1 MCCSAYYTCMSVRP
15 RPQPELP
22 AEQAL
27 AVWWMVATLCEDH
40 RYTERLSCT
49 LALALA
55 RALALAVAPSR
66 TRYTE
71 PELYAVISS
80 MCAMLPDHGV
90 MRKEMVRRGFLHPPE
105 IVLNANQT
113 TSTYY
118 TVNPEGLLLAWRSE
132 WRSNGTP

>member
-40 RYTERLSCT
+40 RYTEPELHASPRP
-49 LALALA
+49 
-55 RALALAVAPSR
+55 RPRPRPSPR
-66 TRYTE
+66 PKPHSRYTE

-118 TVNPEGLLLAWRSE
+118 TVNPEGLLAWRSE

>member
-40 RYTERLSCT
+40 RYTE
-49 LALALA
+49 
-55 RALALAVAPSR
+55 
-66 TRYTE
+66 
-71 PELYAVISS
+71 PELYALISS

-113 TSTYY
+113 TSTYC
-118 TVNPEGLLLAWRSE
+118 TVNPEGLLAWRSE

>member
-1 MCCSAYYTCMSVRP
+1 M
-15 RPQPELP
+15 
-22 AEQAL
+22 
-27 AVWWMVATLCEDH
+27 
-40 RYTERLSCT
+40 
-49 LALALA
+49 
-55 RALALAVAPSR
+55 
-66 TRYTE
+66 E
-71 PELYAVISS
+71 PELYALISS

-118 TVNPEGLLLAWRSE
+118 TVNPEGLLAWRSE